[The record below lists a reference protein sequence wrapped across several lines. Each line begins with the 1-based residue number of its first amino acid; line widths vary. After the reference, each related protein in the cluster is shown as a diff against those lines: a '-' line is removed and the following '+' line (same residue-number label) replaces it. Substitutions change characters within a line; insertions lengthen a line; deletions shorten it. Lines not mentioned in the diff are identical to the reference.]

1 MTAKSQPSN
10 GSALAGCVVILFI
23 IGIVI
28 YSCSTDSGSDSST
41 EPDDGGG
48 GSMAEVMCENFV
60 TDRLKAPSTAD
71 FPGADAVDDLGDDEY
86 QVTASVDSE
95 NGFGAMIRTD
105 YVCTIRY
112 AGGDEWQLVSLN
124 IDE

>member
-10 GSALAGCVVILFI
+10 GSALAGCVLILFI

-28 YSCSTDSGSDSST
+28 YSCSTDSGGSDST

-71 FPGADAVDDLGDDEY
+71 FPGADSVDELGSDEY
-86 QVTASVDSE
+86 EVTASVDSE

-112 AGGDEWQLVSLN
+112 SGDDKWTLVSLDIN
-124 IDE
+124 E